1 MSKVSKNQFLIFLFL
16 IYQFIALP
24 ANVLSKETIVYG
36 FDNLPLIDGL
46 NQIDDKCFL
55 FDTPYGRIIHAFAI
69 GKLDRIKVASFYNTT
84 LTQLGWREVEQM
96 KFYRDGEYLRV
107 EVESLEDKN
116 IGVYFLLRP
125 SQNK

>member
-1 MSKVSKNQFLIFLFL
+1 MST
-16 IYQFIALP
+16 Y
-24 ANVLSKETIVYG
+24 VLSEEKIVNG

-46 NQIDDKCFL
+46 SQIEDKSFL

-69 GKLDRIKVASFYNTT
+69 GNLDKIKVASFYNTT
-84 LTQLGWREVEQM
+84 LPQLGWREVEQM